1 MTPGQAKEE
10 YRNCWNAFRRTESEP
25 ERRALGAE
33 MDRLQP
39 LIPGSYWREFTAT
52 LPGYT
57 EFWREFAIRS
67 LTILGGAGVMSQ

>member
-1 MTPGQAKEE
+1 MTPRQAKEA
-10 YRNCWNAFRRTESEP
+10 YRNCWNAFRRTESES

-39 LIPGSYWREFTAT
+39 LICERPGPYWREFTAT

-67 LTILGGAGVMSQ
+67 LTILGVPE